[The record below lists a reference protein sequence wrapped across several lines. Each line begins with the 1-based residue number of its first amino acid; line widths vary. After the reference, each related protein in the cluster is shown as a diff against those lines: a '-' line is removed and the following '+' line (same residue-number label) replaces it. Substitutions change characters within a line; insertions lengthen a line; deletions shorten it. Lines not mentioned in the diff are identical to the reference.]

1 MKIVFKQL
9 TLENFKN
16 HKNLVV
22 DYEQVTQISG
32 KNGFGKTSIGEAVT
46 WLLYGTDLLGTK
58 IEPQPLGTE
67 EEVHVSLLINADGK
81 DLLLTKKQKKTA
93 KYAINEVPRKATEF
107 ADMIDS
113 LFEKNLFYSLY
124 SPGYFFSQ
132 HWQTQ
137 REQLLSYVTEP
148 GEKEVLEEM
157 NEIDRT
163 LLSTELNKHLLD
175 DLEAVNRETFKNSD
189 KQYERA
195 SERVLTLKEQLS
207 NASEVNMDIK
217 EITEQ
222 KDALIAE
229 RTAIELKEDKNVQL
243 RNDYADAEQKINAL
257 KERIL
262 RKREEALNVREQ
274 KIEENCEYCGQ
285 TLQGDS
291 IEHAIQYR
299 KEHYN
304 RLVTAG
310 KIMVEELEASKARL
324 AKLENPE
331 KNFDRVKY
339 KEIDEKI
346 LELSGYIQSVGQTE
360 KLHKQIADAELEQQR
375 IRKQR
380 NKSQSI
386 VEAIKRFKAK
396 RSDLMVEKVNGL
408 FENITI
414 KLYEVLKNGTEKPTF
429 EVEWQQKPYSK
440 LSTAEKIIAGI
451 EFANTL
457 SLKAETIVPL
467 FADNAESV
475 IELPKPTGQLI
486 TATVKKTKFTVKGVS
501 ENE

>member
-1 MKIVFKQL
+1 
-9 TLENFKN
+9 
-16 HKNLVV
+16 
-22 DYEQVTQISG
+22 
-32 KNGFGKTSIGEAVT
+32 
-46 WLLYGTDLLGTK
+46 
-58 IEPQPLGTE
+58 
-67 EEVHVSLLINADGK
+67 
-81 DLLLTKKQKKTA
+81 
-93 KYAINEVPRKATEF
+93 
-107 ADMIDS
+107 
-113 LFEKNLFYSLY
+113 
-124 SPGYFFSQ
+124 
-132 HWQTQ
+132 
-137 REQLLSYVTEP
+137 
-148 GEKEVLEEM
+148 
-157 NEIDRT
+157 
-163 LLSTELNKHLLD
+163 
-175 DLEAVNRETFKNSD
+175 
-189 KQYERA
+189 
-195 SERVLTLKEQLS
+195 
-207 NASEVNMDIK
+207 
-217 EITEQ
+217 
-222 KDALIAE
+222 
-229 RTAIELKEDKNVQL
+229 
-243 RNDYADAEQKINAL
+243 AL

-291 IEHAIQYR
+291 IEHAIQHQ

-310 KIMVEELEASKARL
+310 KIMVEELEVAKERF

-346 LELSGYIQSVGQTE
+346 LELLGYIQSVRQIE
-360 KLHKQIADAELEQQR
+360 KLNKQIAESELEQQR

-396 RSDLMVEKVNGL
+396 RSDLMVGKVNGL

-451 EFANTL
+451 EFANAL
-457 SLKAETIVPL
+457 SLKAETIIPL